1 MCVGVCVQP
10 FNVPR
15 RLHKHTI
22 PLKVLQRLLV
32 TFTNSNLHFSGWTHP
47 LPFSLWFLWELTE
60 DFQQVGESR
69 GHPVETEH
77 TQRNTVDPLEAPTP
91 ALLLNSATTLH
102 PPWVFVSF
110 TGHSAVIRLREEPV
124 WMRECELSIW
134 RKTKIWRV
142 LDEKGKSGWEDE
154 WERGLPWAMLPS
166 WVCLA
171 PVWAQLP
178 VGTNHGGLASLHG
191 SWQLAHINT
200 APHSQT
206 CTHILLM
213 HAHVCM
219 LNYIG
224 DSWRC

>member
-1 MCVGVCVQP
+1 
-10 FNVPR
+10 
-15 RLHKHTI
+15 
-22 PLKVLQRLLV
+22 
-32 TFTNSNLHFSGWTHP
+32 
-47 LPFSLWFLWELTE
+47 
-60 DFQQVGESR
+60 
-69 GHPVETEH
+69 
-77 TQRNTVDPLEAPTP
+77 
-91 ALLLNSATTLH
+91 
-102 PPWVFVSF
+102 
-110 TGHSAVIRLREEPV
+110 
-124 WMRECELSIW
+124 MR
-134 RKTKIWRV
+134 KGRV
-142 LDEKGKSGWEDE
+142 NKDEKEKEREREIKSKRERG
-154 WERGLPWAMLPS
+154 RGLPWAMLPS